1 MSSFPIYFVASKAE
15 YVKYATFNAPC
26 TWAVILRYFC
36 STYFISDPY
45 WKSNYENINMETKMT
60 ETEEK
65 IKKILNDIRP
75 MLQQDG
81 GDVEFISFENK
92 VVKVRLKGACTGC
105 AMSQITL
112 KNGIERV
119 LVKQIPEIK
128 YVENIE

>member
-1 MSSFPIYFVASKAE
+1 
-15 YVKYATFNAPC
+15 
-26 TWAVILRYFC
+26 
-36 STYFISDPY
+36 
-45 WKSNYENINMETKMT
+45 MT

-105 AMSQITL
+105 AMSRITL

-128 YVENIE
+128 YIENIE

>member
-1 MSSFPIYFVASKAE
+1 
-15 YVKYATFNAPC
+15 
-26 TWAVILRYFC
+26 
-36 STYFISDPY
+36 
-45 WKSNYENINMETKMT
+45 MET
-60 ETEEK
+60 EAK

-81 GDVEFISFENK
+81 GDVEFINFEDK

>member
-1 MSSFPIYFVASKAE
+1 
-15 YVKYATFNAPC
+15 
-26 TWAVILRYFC
+26 
-36 STYFISDPY
+36 
-45 WKSNYENINMETKMT
+45 MET
-60 ETEEK
+60 EVK

-81 GDVEFISFENK
+81 GDVEFVSFEDK

-119 LVKQIPEIK
+119 LIKQIPEIK
-128 YVENIE
+128 YIENTE

>member
-1 MSSFPIYFVASKAE
+1 
-15 YVKYATFNAPC
+15 
-26 TWAVILRYFC
+26 
-36 STYFISDPY
+36 
-45 WKSNYENINMETKMT
+45 MET
-60 ETEEK
+60 EAK

-81 GDVEFISFENK
+81 GDVEFVSFENK